1 MTFTWIC
8 YESILF
14 EPGKYTVNGHFEKF
28 NSFSIILSA
37 NVWSGIISIAR
48 VVQIVINVKQI
59 RQENDNTKQ
68 YIKQYQTIYT
78 KQYIQVITKCWSN
91 SSFLFPAF
99 EVSWNEDQSFSIKTI
114 CTYTLCIQSECGK
127 TETRIT
133 PNTDTFDA
141 VLVYL

>member
-37 NVWSGIISIAR
+37 NIWSGIISIAR
-48 VVQIVINVKQI
+48 IVQIVINVKQI
-59 RQENDNTKQ
+59 RQENDNTRQ

-78 KQYIQVITKCWSN
+78 KQYIKQYQTIYSSN
-91 SSFLFPAF
+91 H
-99 EVSWNEDQSFSIKTI
+99 
-114 CTYTLCIQSECGK
+114 
-127 TETRIT
+127 
-133 PNTDTFDA
+133 
-141 VLVYL
+141 